1 MIKGIRQQAL
11 RRSSG
16 RAFGN
21 STKPK
26 LVVCALCAML
36 FGLCLPAQ
44 AQGPGK
50 IPKIGF
56 LGAGVVS
63 RPWHESFQREFQ
75 KLGYVDGKNVIFIH
89 RFAETNYERLPALA
103 DELVRLKVDVIIT
116 PGSNDTRAA
125 KNATKSIPIVFLGA
139 GSDPVS
145 LGLVDSLARPGG
157 NLTGVSSIG
166 SALVGKQLELLKETI
181 PGLSRVGVVWNPQNA
196 GSAQVWKES
205 QLPAKELGLQ
215 LHSMAINSADDLE
228 SGFKNAVKMHSGAL
242 IMTGGALLGT
252 LRKQIITLAAK
263 NRLPAI
269 AAGREF
275 VVNGGLMSYGRD
287 PIEPYQRAA
296 LMVDKILKGAKPGDL
311 PVEQPTKF
319 ELVINLKT
327 AKQIGVIIPPNVLA
341 RADRVIK

>member
-1 MIKGIRQQAL
+1 MTKGIRQQAR

-125 KNATKSIPIVFLGA
+125 KNATKSISIVFLGA

-145 LGLVDSLARPGG
+145 LGWLIVWHGLEETSRESARSDPRWSASNWSCLRKRFPGSLALGWSGTRRMRDRRRYGKKA
-157 NLTGVSSIG
+157 NFQQRSS
-166 SALVGKQLELLKETI
+166 VCNFI
-181 PGLSRVGVVWNPQNA
+181 PWQ
-196 GSAQVWKES
+196 
-205 QLPAKELGLQ
+205 
-215 LHSMAINSADDLE
+215 
-228 SGFKNAVKMHSGAL
+228 
-242 IMTGGALLGT
+242 
-252 LRKQIITLAAK
+252 
-263 NRLPAI
+263 
-269 AAGREF
+269 
-275 VVNGGLMSYGRD
+275 
-287 PIEPYQRAA
+287 
-296 LMVDKILKGAKPGDL
+296 
-311 PVEQPTKF
+311 
-319 ELVINLKT
+319 
-327 AKQIGVIIPPNVLA
+327 
-341 RADRVIK
+341 

>member
-1 MIKGIRQQAL
+1 MIKGIRQQAR

-125 KNATKSIPIVFLGA
+125 NRSPYRAVRAFA
-139 GSDPVS
+139 
-145 LGLVDSLARPGG
+145 
-157 NLTGVSSIG
+157 NGVSFS
-166 SALVGKQLELLKETI
+166 LPETTI
-181 PGLSRVGVVWNPQNA
+181 RVLQAAAHEASMKYPTA
-196 GSAQVWKES
+196 GAPTRA
-205 QLPAKELGLQ
+205 PA
-215 LHSMAINSADDLE
+215 A
-228 SGFKNAVKMHSGAL
+228 
-242 IMTGGALLGT
+242 TT
-252 LRKQIITLAAK
+252 TR
-263 NRLPAI
+263 
-269 AAGREF
+269 
-275 VVNGGLMSYGRD
+275 
-287 PIEPYQRAA
+287 
-296 LMVDKILKGAKPGDL
+296 
-311 PVEQPTKF
+311 
-319 ELVINLKT
+319 T
-327 AKQIGVIIPPNVLA
+327 AT
-341 RADRVIK
+341 RC